1 MHPRGSLRCAQASH
15 GNSQRDG
22 QCRFFVALAPT
33 ISMSQVKHIITDA
46 ITPSEYYALMNEAQM
61 ELLHVASSQ
70 NVELSKTLDL
80 LRFSLALMRAAEA
93 DEEDE

>member
-1 MHPRGSLRCAQASH
+1 MVIVNGS
-15 GNSQRDG
+15 GNAVFSLPSRQ
-22 QCRFFVALAPT
+22 P

-61 ELLHVASSQ
+61 ELLHVATSQ
-70 NVELSKTLDL
+70 NVELSKTLNL